1 MIHRRDEF
9 RGAQA
14 TIDKV
19 HQLAKDGKINLFTQY
34 QMASVKG
41 DKNLESIDI
50 KHDNNEIKNL
60 KTDYVLG
67 FFGLIMQLGP
77 IANWG
82 LNIDKK
88 TIEVDTE
95 KFETN
100 QKGIYAV
107 GDICNYPGK
116 LKLILSGFHE
126 GALAARACFKLA
138 RPNEKYRFEFTTSS
152 KTIKERLGVKKV
164 IELYSANTPNGKK
177 ISIMLEEIG
186 YEYKV
191 INIDLNKGDQFK
203 PEFKKISPFS
213 KIPVIIDQD
222 NNKNIFESGAILMY
236 LAEQSGKFY
245 DTKDRLEINQ
255 WLMAQMGYVGPML
268 GQHHQF
274 HHYNPGKSQFGEE
287 RYFKISKRIYEELDE
302 RLSKSRFLAGE
313 NYTIADIGTFPW
325 IARHEWH
332 DIGLKNYKNLTRWY
346 VEISEREAVKKG
358 FKFMNKDEV
367 PPKP

>member
-1 MIHRRDEF
+1 MID
-9 RGAQA
+9 
-14 TIDKV
+14 
-19 HQLAKDGKINLFTQY
+19 
-34 QMASVKG
+34 
-41 DKNLESIDI
+41 
-50 KHDNNEIKNL
+50 
-60 KTDYVLG
+60 
-67 FFGLIMQLGP
+67 
-77 IANWG
+77 
-82 LNIDKK
+82 
-88 TIEVDTE
+88 
-95 KFETN
+95 
-100 QKGIYAV
+100 
-107 GDICNYPGK
+107 
-116 LKLILSGFHE
+116 
-126 GALAARACFKLA
+126 
-138 RPNEKYRFEFTTSS
+138 
-152 KTIKERLGVKKV
+152 
-164 IELYSANTPNGKK
+164 LYSANTPNGKK

-203 PEFKKISPFS
+203 PEFKKISPLS

-287 RYFKISKRIYEELDE
+287 RYFKITKRIYEELDE
-302 RLSKSRFLAGE
+302 RLSKSKFLAGE